1 MYSAL
6 HVKIEEDLTMTWN
19 RVSFALLIAVALVV
33 TPGLGQAADYHHV
46 HITSSSPA
54 KGVEWYSD
62 YMGCEPLADR
72 DDAASCDGVEL
83 VFVPQSTS
91 GGSQGTGINHI
102 GFSVADLD
110 ARMAELEAVGV
121 QGTGV
126 RLQRN
131 DDGSIVRDIP
141 GLFKIAFIFDP
152 WGTRIELVE
161 DEDYLGFHHVHLSAT
176 DPAATL
182 AFYRDVMGGK
192 EASLRGR
199 IDGLLFD
206 DMWLLAS
213 QHPEGT
219 TPAGTQGRA
228 IDHIAFMVDNLDTET
243 STLRQ
248 AGVRFQE
255 EPIVPENAR
264 TQAKRAFVLGPDN
277 VRIAV
282 VEVGFAGVAM
292 DLAPVVDADLGP
304 YDVPRTSWG
313 EPNLQGLWRG
323 DISHGIP
330 LERPDDIDVAEL
342 TPEEAVARREGG
354 TLGGIWGYD
363 REWRDTALGFATK
376 AVSTQ
381 VAMVTDPPDGRI
393 PALTPAGEERATK
406 AATERRAYATNPS
419 AGPEDTTPYVR
430 CITRGLPSMMMPIG
444 YNNGMQIVQGPG
456 YVALTKEMIHE
467 TRIIP
472 TDPRPEV
479 GDNLRLW
486 LGSPQG
492 RWDGDTLE
500 VTTTNFNGRA
510 SYRGSSA
517 DMTLTERYTLIG
529 PDLLEYQ
536 FTVDDQEVWTAPWTA
551 MFRFSR
557 DAEEGQYELVEYA
570 CHEGNYG
577 MTNILKGSR
586 AVEAEPGR

>member
-1 MYSAL
+1 
-6 HVKIEEDLTMTWN
+6 MTWN
-19 RVSFALLIAVALVV
+19 RVAYALLTAVAL
-33 TPGLGQAADYHHV
+33 TGMPGMPGMAQAADYHHV
-46 HITSSSPA
+46 HITASSPA

-62 YMGCEPLADR
+62 YLGCTPLADR
-72 DDAASCDGVEL
+72 DDAANCDGVEI
-83 VFVPQSTS
+83 VFIPQSTS

-102 GFSVADLD
+102 GFSVVDLD
-110 ARMAELEAVGV
+110 AKMTELEAVGV
-121 QGTGV
+121 QGSGV

-131 DDGSIVRDIP
+131 DDGSVMRDIP

-161 DEDYLGFHHVHLSAT
+161 DDEYLGFHHVHLSAT

-182 AFYRDVMGGK
+182 AYYRDVLGGE

-206 DMWLLAS
+206 DVWLLVS

-219 TPAGTQGRA
+219 TPATTQGRA
-228 IDHIAFMVDNLDTET
+228 IDHIAFMVSNLDSEAGTM
-243 STLRQ
+243 RQ
-248 AGVRFQE
+248 AGVRFQQ
-255 EPIVPENAR
+255 EPTVPENAR
-264 TQAKRAFVLGPDN
+264 TRAQRAFILGPDS

-282 VEVGFAGVAM
+282 VEAGFAGVAM
-292 DLAPVVDADLGP
+292 ELAPVVEADLGP
-304 YDVPRTSWG
+304 YDAPRTSWG

-323 DISHGIP
+323 DISHAIP
-330 LERPDDIDVAEL
+330 LERPDDIDATEL

-363 REWRDTALGFATK
+363 REWRDTALGFARK
-376 AVSTQ
+376 EVSTQ
-381 VAMVTDPPDGRI
+381 VAMVIDPPDGRI
-393 PALTPAGEERATK
+393 PPLTPEGEELAAK
-406 AATERRAYATNPS
+406 ASVERRAYTRGPS
-419 AGPEDTTPYVR
+419 AGPENLTPYVR
-430 CITRGLPSMMMPIG
+430 CITRGLPSMMLPIG

-456 YVALTKEMIHE
+456 YVAITKEMIHE

-472 TDPRPEV
+472 TEPRPEV

-486 LGSPQG
+486 LGVPQG
-492 RWDGDTLE
+492 RWEGDTLE
-500 VTTTNFNGRA
+500 ITTTNLNGRA
-510 SYRGSSA
+510 SYRGSTA
-517 DMTLTERYTLIG
+517 DMVLTERYTPVG
-529 PDLLEYQ
+529 PNMLEYQ
-536 FTVDDQEVWTAPWTA
+536 FTVDDPKVWTRPWTA

-557 DAEEGQYELVEYA
+557 DDDQGQYELVEYA

-586 AVEAEPGR
+586 AIEAEAGR